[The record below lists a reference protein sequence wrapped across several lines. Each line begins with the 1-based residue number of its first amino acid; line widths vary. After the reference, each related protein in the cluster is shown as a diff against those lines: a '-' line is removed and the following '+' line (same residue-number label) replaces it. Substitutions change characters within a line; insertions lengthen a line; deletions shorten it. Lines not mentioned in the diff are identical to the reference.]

1 MCVDVYTGK
10 AKLHSDAGK
19 RLFCLG
25 GVGWDE
31 ASLLSVTIADQSVIC
46 SPLKAGVKLVAEGQR
61 RRQCFLVK
69 WMIVDL
75 SCYHSQVRSV
85 FEAHTCE
92 NGIRFPVESCGAVL
106 LSYYCWARA
115 LCIS

>member
-1 MCVDVYTGK
+1 MGQRLLVVFIRDLIIDVLVLLVLFSWTLLCVDVYTGK

-46 SPLKAGVKLVAEGQR
+46 SPL
-61 RRQCFLVK
+61 
-69 WMIVDL
+69 
-75 SCYHSQVRSV
+75 
-85 FEAHTCE
+85 
-92 NGIRFPVESCGAVL
+92 
-106 LSYYCWARA
+106 
-115 LCIS
+115 